1 MVLPPLVLNMVIYV
15 VLPDISDVLEAE
27 PTPRD
32 DAVETGPRIET
43 SAGEFFFSNLT
54 LVVQV
59 VVAEVMV
66 PLTLGRLFR
75 GGC

>member
-1 MVLPPLVLNMVIYV
+1 MMLGTLPMMSRSASSSSDSSGSKSIMVLPPLVLNMVIYV

-43 SAGEFFFSNLT
+43 SAGEFFF
-54 LVVQV
+54 QI
-59 VVAEVMV
+59 
-66 PLTLGRLFR
+66 
-75 GGC
+75 